1 MKRLNIENGT
11 TKQESQSLALY
22 LKEIRKVD
30 SLTHEEE
37 FELLAK
43 IREGDMQ
50 ALEKLVNANLRFVV
64 SVAKHYQ
71 GQGISLPDL
80 ICEGNLGLLNAA
92 ERYDETRGFKFVTY
106 AVWWIRQ
113 AILRALSEHSRIVRL
128 PRNKIE
134 SISKISDAFVKL
146 EQEFEREPTT
156 EELAHFLDVELEKIE
171 STISLT
177 VVQVSIDTP
186 INSDEIDS
194 LLDIL
199 KDPNAE
205 LPDHR
210 FSGDDLLK
218 EEIELLLGELKGKQA
233 QVVKMYYGI
242 DSEENMNMVEISE
255 KLNMTSERVRQIRNK
270 ALERLKK
277 SNRYEKLKEYISK
290 E

>member
-1 MKRLNIENGT
+1 MTPK
-11 TKQESQSLALY
+11 
-22 LKEIRKVD
+22 
-30 SLTHEEE
+30 EE
-37 FELLAK
+37 FELIAQ
-43 IREGDMQ
+43 IRLGDIQ
-50 ALEKLVNANLRFVV
+50 ALERLVNANFRFVV

-113 AILRALSEHSRIVRL
+113 SILRALSEHSRIVRL
-128 PRNKIE
+128 PRYKIE

-146 EQEFEREPTT
+146 EQEFEREPTN

-171 STISLT
+171 STVNLT
-177 VVQVSIDTP
+177 VVQVPIDAP
-186 INSDEIDS
+186 MNGDEIDS

-199 KDPNAE
+199 NNPNAE
-205 LPDHR
+205 LPDDR

-218 EEIELLLGELKGKQA
+218 EEIELLLSELKGKHA

-242 DSEENMNMVEISE
+242 DSPENMNMVEISE
-255 KLNMTSERVRQIRNK
+255 KLNLSSERVRQIRNE
-270 ALERLKK
+270 AIERLKK
-277 SNRYEKLKEYISK
+277 SNRYERLKEFILK